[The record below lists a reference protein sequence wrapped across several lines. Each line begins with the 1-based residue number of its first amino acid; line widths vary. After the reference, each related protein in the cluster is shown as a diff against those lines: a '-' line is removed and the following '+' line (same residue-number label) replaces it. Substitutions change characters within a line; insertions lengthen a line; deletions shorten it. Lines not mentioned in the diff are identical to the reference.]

1 MKFSKH
7 ITGKENLK
15 VAHQFTNTRFKEAV
29 NEGIHLWFK
38 TRDTVKS
45 NKEDKKKKV
54 MCEYS

>member
-7 ITGKENLK
+7 NIK
-15 VAHQFTNTRFKEAV
+15 VAHQFTSTRFKEAV